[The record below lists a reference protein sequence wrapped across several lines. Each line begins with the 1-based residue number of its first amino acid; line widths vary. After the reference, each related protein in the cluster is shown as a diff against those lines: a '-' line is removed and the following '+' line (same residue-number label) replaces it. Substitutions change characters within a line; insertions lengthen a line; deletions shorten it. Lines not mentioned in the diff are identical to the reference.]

1 MAFPPVRIGRYY
13 VYDKLAVG
21 GMAEVFK
28 AILPGH
34 NHFEMQV
41 VIKRIL
47 PHLSANPDF
56 VQMFVDEANISVKL
70 RHQNIVQIYDFDK
83 HLEDYFIVMECV
95 EGCDLKTLLKK
106 LSSQAKRLPVELVIF
121 IAHEICCALDYA
133 HRKTDHQHQKLG
145 IVHRDITPA
154 NILLSYNGEVK
165 VADFGIAKAK
175 NKIFTTKDGVLKGK
189 YEYMSPEQASG
200 QSTDHRSDIFAVGI
214 LLHEMLTGMRL
225 FKTESETATLE
236 KVKSLDIG
244 EPIELNRKIPP
255 RLNKITMRAL
265 QKDPDDRFVDAKT
278 MQLALAELL
287 FPSSF
292 SLISDRLSSYL
303 NELFKDTMPAAIEE
317 AHIASIAIQN
327 MYKKQKDD
335 LDLDPKDLEIISPV
349 AETHSSKKTT
359 NSLFQMGLAAVIC
372 IQCIII
378 LILIV

>member
-1 MAFPPVRIGRYY
+1 
-13 VYDKLAVG
+13 
-21 GMAEVFK
+21 
-28 AILPGH
+28 
-34 NHFEMQV
+34 
-41 VIKRIL
+41 
-47 PHLSANPDF
+47 
-56 VQMFVDEANISVKL
+56 
-70 RHQNIVQIYDFDK
+70 
-83 HLEDYFIVMECV
+83 
-95 EGCDLKTLLKK
+95 
-106 LSSQAKRLPVELVIF
+106 
-121 IAHEICCALDYA
+121 
-133 HRKTDHQHQKLG
+133 
-145 IVHRDITPA
+145 
-154 NILLSYNGEVK
+154 
-165 VADFGIAKAK
+165 
-175 NKIFTTKDGVLKGK
+175 
-189 YEYMSPEQASG
+189 MSPEQASG

-236 KVKSLDIG
+236 KVKSLNIG

-303 NELFKDTMPAAIEE
+303 NELFKDTMPVAIDE

-349 AETHSSKKTT
+349 AETHSSKKT
-359 NSLFQMGLAAVIC
+359 NHYFS
-372 IQCIII
+372 
-378 LILIV
+378 

>member
-13 VYDKLAVG
+13 LYEKLAVG

-28 AILPGH
+28 AILPSH
-34 NHFEMQV
+34 NQFEMQV

-47 PHLSANPDF
+47 PHLCANPDF

-83 HLEDYFIVMECV
+83 HADDYFIVMECV
-95 EGCDLKTLLKK
+95 EGCDLKTLLKE
-106 LSSQAKRLPVELVIF
+106 LGNQTERIPVELIIF

-133 HRKTDHQHQKLG
+133 HSKTDPQQQKLG

-200 QSTDHRSDIFAVGI
+200 KSTDHRSDIFAVGI
-214 LLHEMLTGMRL
+214 LLHEMLTGLRL
-225 FKTESETATLE
+225 FKTESDTATLE
-236 KVKSLDIG
+236 KVKAVNIK

-265 QKDPDDRFVDAKT
+265 QKDPEDRFADAKT

-292 SLISDRLSSYL
+292 SLISDRLSSFL
-303 NELFKDTMPAAIEE
+303 TDLFKQTMITSIED
-317 AHIASIAIQN
+317 AHNSSIAIQKI
-327 MYKKQKDD
+327 YKKQIEDIN
-335 LDLDPKDLEIISPV
+335 LDPSELQLIPSPPKTKQPTSHSINFIYGSII
-349 AETHSSKKTT
+349 
-359 NSLFQMGLAAVIC
+359 AVLV
-372 IQCIII
+372 IQSIII
-378 LILIV
+378 FILLV